1 MSPDAAADATG
12 ADAQA
17 PVRRLMPADLEACL
31 ALDRLALG
39 GLWDSD
45 QWQTELE
52 SDGRL
57 CLGLEGPRGLEAM
70 ASGWLVVDE
79 LQIMVVA
86 VHPDCRRRGRGR
98 RVLRALLQKARQH
111 GAQQATLEVAAGNT
125 AALALYAALG
135 FRSQGR
141 RCRYYRNG
149 EDALIKCLPLVE
161 IAVTPP
167 PPLGFSGE

>member
-1 MSPDAAADATG
+1 MSPDVAADATG
-12 ADAQA
+12 ADART
-17 PVRRLMPADLEACL
+17 PVRRLTPADLDVCV

-39 GLWDSD
+39 GLWERD

-57 CLGLEGPRGLEAM
+57 CLGLDGPRGLEAM

-86 VHPDCRRRGRGR
+86 VHPDGRRRGRGR
-98 RVLRALLQKARQH
+98 RVLTALLQEARQQ
-111 GAQQATLEVAAGNT
+111 GARQAALEVAASNT

-149 EDALIKCLPLVE
+149 EDALIECLPLVE
-161 IAVTPP
+161 IAGTPP
-167 PPLGFSGE
+167 PALGFSGE

>member
-12 ADAQA
+12 ADASA
-17 PVRRLMPADLEACL
+17 PARKLTPADLEACV

-39 GLWDSD
+39 GLWDRD

-57 CLGLEGPRGLEAM
+57 CLGLDGPRGLEAM

-86 VHPDCRRRGRGR
+86 VHPDGRRRGRGR
-98 RVLRALLQKARQH
+98 RVLKALLQEARQQ
-111 GAQQATLEVAAGNT
+111 GARQAALEVAAGNA

-135 FRSQGR
+135 FRSLGR

-149 EDALIKCLPLVE
+149 EDALIECLPLVE
-161 IAVTPP
+161 IAGTPP

>member
-1 MSPDAAADATG
+1 MSPEAADDATG
-12 ADAQA
+12 SDPLVPA
-17 PVRRLMPADLEACL
+17 RRLTPADLDMCV

-39 GLWDSD
+39 GLWERD
-45 QWQTELE
+45 QWQIELE

-57 CLGLEGPRGLEAM
+57 CLGLDGLRGLEAM

-86 VHPDCRRRGRGR
+86 VHPDGRRRGRGR
-98 RVLRALLQKARQH
+98 RVLMALLQEARQQ
-111 GAQQATLEVAAGNT
+111 GAQEASLEVAAGNT

-135 FRSQGR
+135 FRSRGR

-149 EDALIKCLPLVE
+149 EDALIECLPLVE
-161 IAVTPP
+161 IAETPP
-167 PPLGFSGE
+167 AALGFSGE